1 MIGRVARVSGACM
14 LLLFGGCSGY
24 FSRSIPATGGGE
36 HEAARRIV
44 FHVVDAEGKRI
55 DWSAFRQLEE
65 NGPAGYRNDAL
76 LDSATLML
84 TRTGPLFSS
93 NGMGDGDPSL
103 TLPRGASSLSLAWPA
118 SDGYSNLIVAL
129 PANGGTYDFN
139 KLAAAQ
145 VLDDI
150 RVSLVQR
157 PWDHPGTRFAGL
169 HRMAKIDYARQRYAR
184 SLDAG
189 VRAEMTL
196 LAQAGVAYLRAH
208 PSPKA

>member
-129 PANGGTYDFN
+129 PANGGRTTSTSWPPR
-139 KLAAAQ
+139 KCSTISALASSSDRGTIPERGSPDST
-145 VLDDI
+145 VWRRSITLD
-150 RVSLVQR
+150 SA
-157 PWDHPGTRFAGL
+157 TR
-169 HRMAKIDYARQRYAR
+169 DR
-184 SLDAG
+184 STSACAP
-189 VRAEMTL
+189 R
-196 LAQAGVAYLRAH
+196 
-208 PSPKA
+208 